1 MNVKNTKIYIA
12 GHNGMVGSSIFR
24 VLKSNGYNNIIG
36 ISREKLNLIN
46 QDEVVDFFKIE
57 KPNIVINAA
66 GKVGGINANNLNP
79 YEFLMQN
86 LQIQNN
92 LIDSSLKYG
101 VNKFIF
107 IGTSSVY
114 PRLSPQPI
122 KEEYLLSGPFEPTNE
137 GYAIA
142 KIAGIKACTAI
153 KKQYGKDFISLLP
166 SNLYG
171 VNDNFDLESAHVI
184 QALIRKF
191 VEAFENNYPTV
202 SLWGSGSPKREF
214 TYVDDFSLAV
224 MFCLENKLDKPVY
237 NVGNGEEVSIK
248 DLSIIIK
255 EIVGF
260 KGELVW
266 DKSKPDGIPR
276 KLMDSSSFKSCG
288 WNSTISLKD
297 GIKTTLEWY
306 LKNRT
311 KI

>member
-1 MNVKNTKIYIA
+1 MSIKDSKIYIA
-12 GHNGMVGSSIFR
+12 GHNGMVGSSLYR
-24 VLKSNGYNNIIG
+24 VLQSNGYKNLIG
-36 ISREKLNLIN
+36 LSRDKLNLLN
-46 QDEVVDFFKIE
+46 QTDVIDFFKTE
-57 KPNIVINAA
+57 KPSIVINAA
-66 GKVGGINANNLNP
+66 GKVGGINANNLHP
-79 YEFLMQN
+79 YEFLMEN

-107 IGTSSVY
+107 IGTSSIY

-122 KEEYLLSGPFEPTNE
+122 KEEYLLTGPFEPTNE

-142 KIAGIKACTAI
+142 KIAGIKACNAI
-153 KKQYGKDFISLLP
+153 KKQFGKDFISLLP

-191 VEAFENNYPTV
+191 VEASENNQPTV

-224 MFCLENKLDKPVY
+224 MFCIENRLDESMY
-237 NVGNGEEVSIK
+237 NVGNGKEVSIK
-248 DLSIIIK
+248 DLATLIQ

-260 KGELVW
+260 DGKIVF

-276 KLMDSSSFKSCG
+276 KLMDSSNFKSFG
-288 WNSTISLKD
+288 WNSSISLED

-311 KI
+311 

>member
-1 MNVKNTKIYIA
+1 MNIKDSKIYIA
-12 GHNGMVGSSIFR
+12 GHNGMVGSSLYR
-24 VLKSNGYNNIIG
+24 VLQSYGYKNLIG
-36 ISREKLNLIN
+36 LSRDKLNLLN
-46 QDEVVDFFKIE
+46 QADVIDFFKTE
-57 KPNIVINAA
+57 KPSIVINAA

-79 YEFLMQN
+79 YEFLMEN

-107 IGTSSVY
+107 IGTSSIY

-122 KEEYLLSGPFEPTNE
+122 KEEYLLTGPFEPTNE

-142 KIAGIKACTAI
+142 KIAGIKACNAI
-153 KKQYGKDFISLLP
+153 KKQFGKDFISLLP

-171 VNDNFDLESAHVI
+171 VKDNFDLESAHVI

-191 VEAFENNYPTV
+191 VEASENNHTTV

-224 MFCLENKLDKPVY
+224 MFCIENRLDESMY
-237 NVGNGEEVSIK
+237 NVGNGEEISIK
-248 DLSIIIK
+248 DLAILVK

-260 KGELVW
+260 DGKIVF

-276 KLMDSSSFKSCG
+276 KLMDSSNFKSCG
-288 WNSTISLKD
+288 WDSSISLKD

-311 KI
+311 

>member
-1 MNVKNTKIYIA
+1 MNIKDSKIYIA
-12 GHNGMVGSSIFR
+12 GHNGMVGSSLYR
-24 VLKSNGYNNIIG
+24 VLQSNGYKNLIG
-36 ISREKLNLIN
+36 LSRDKLNLLN
-46 QDEVVDFFKIE
+46 QADVIDFFKTE
-57 KPNIVINAA
+57 KPSIVINAA

-79 YEFLMQN
+79 YEFLMEN

-107 IGTSSVY
+107 IGTSSIY

-122 KEEYLLSGPFEPTNE
+122 KEEYLLTGPFEPTNE

-142 KIAGIKACTAI
+142 KIAGIKACNAI
-153 KKQYGKDFISLLP
+153 KKQFGKDFISLLP

-171 VNDNFDLESAHVI
+171 VNDNFDLETAHVI

-191 VEAFENNYPTV
+191 VEASENNHTTV

-237 NVGNGEEVSIK
+237 NVGNGEEISIK
-248 DLSIIIK
+248 DLAILVK

-260 KGELVW
+260 DGKIVF

-276 KLMDSSSFKSCG
+276 KLMDSSNFKSYG
-288 WNSTISLKD
+288 WNSSISLKD

-311 KI
+311 